1 VRVVSKTSLENTEA
15 SRLYV
20 VDSDPSVREI
30 LNGFGRSAGV
40 EVNVFA
46 SGAAFLDAY
55 AAERPG
61 CLVLD
66 VESPGEANLGVLDVI
81 RARHHPVAVVALGAN
96 ADVSL
101 VVRALRA
108 GALSFLEKPLNCE
121 ELIAT
126 VASALEQSAAT
137 FDRDLRQRAFARRLG
152 VLTPREREILSHL
165 VVGKANKVVAYDLG
179 ISERTVEVHR
189 YRLLRKMGIGSM
201 VELAR
206 LAGTF
211 GLGAELA
218 GQGEHHVLLGRDEL
232 SHRLEAVLA

>member
-1 VRVVSKTSLENTEA
+1 MRETTSEATLASK
-15 SRLYV
+15 LYV
-20 VDSDPSVREI
+20 VDSDPTVREA
-30 LNGFGRSAGV
+30 LNGFGRSQGV
-40 EVNVFA
+40 EVAVFPSA
-46 SGAAFLDAY
+46 GAFLDAY

-66 VESPGEANLGVLDVI
+66 VKSQEASALGTLDVI
-81 RARHHPVAVVALGAN
+81 RAHRHPVTVVALGAD

-101 VVRALRA
+101 VVRTLRA
-108 GALSFLEKPLNCE
+108 GAVSFLEKPLDGAVLVE
-121 ELIAT
+121 T
-126 VASALEQSAAT
+126 VASALEHAAKT
-137 FDRDLRQRAFARRLG
+137 LDQHRRRTAFERRLAK
-152 VLTPREREILSHL
+152 LTPREREILSHL

-189 YRLLRKMGIGSM
+189 YRLLRKMAVGSV

-218 GQGEHHVLLGRDEL
+218 GQGEDHVLFGRDQL
-232 SHRLEAVLA
+232 SNRLEAVLA